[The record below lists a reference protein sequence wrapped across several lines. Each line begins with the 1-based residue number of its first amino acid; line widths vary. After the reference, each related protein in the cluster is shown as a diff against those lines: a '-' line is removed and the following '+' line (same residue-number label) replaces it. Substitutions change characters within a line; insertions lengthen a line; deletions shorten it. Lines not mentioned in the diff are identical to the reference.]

1 MKRLLLLLA
10 LLFVG
15 IAPIMANEAE
25 AEKKEGN
32 EEKEYLSDEERSVLI
47 KKAIASD
54 KIELVID
61 PWGGEGAECK
71 ELTKSGN
78 GYVSYSDKPE
88 VFFERGYKFTPLA
101 FVDNFRYVFEHE
113 GKFYGANMGDIQLAD
128 KDDREEYSFMIR
140 GKSSNMASAAGQF
153 YGTSSALWLMLLVM
167 GGAAAVA
174 LLYFVLGIKS
184 LRLIVLAVIPA
195 AILAFSLI
203 EIFGYIKFGG
213 DIFWWCEYDR
223 YGFFGSLWRVFPFA
237 LMIAAQVF
245 SIKLYEKVLFE
256 GNDDPDD
263 DNRKISLK
271 PAVWSLI
278 LCIPVLIIVILILGS
293 MDLENT
299 ILMDILGVGGFLVT
313 LGTGLMISFRRN
325 VKAFGPVSGLWVTIF
340 SIVYIIGCIISAIA
354 MITLILQIIFQ
365 ILVVVGTILI
375 FMMMGYR
382 RRVYRNGRVYEEI
395 HY

>member
-140 GKSSNMASAAGQF
+140 GKSSKMASAAGRF

-174 LLYFVLGIKS
+174 LLYFVLGLKS
-184 LRLIVLAVIPA
+184 LPHCFGCNTGCNFG
-195 AILAFSLI
+195 ILAYRDFRLH
-203 EIFGYIKFGG
+203 KV
-213 DIFWWCEYDR
+213 WWR
-223 YGFFGSLWRVFPFA
+223 YL
-237 LMIAAQVF
+237 
-245 SIKLYEKVLFE
+245 
-256 GNDDPDD
+256 
-263 DNRKISLK
+263 
-271 PAVWSLI
+271 
-278 LCIPVLIIVILILGS
+278 
-293 MDLENT
+293 
-299 ILMDILGVGGFLVT
+299 
-313 LGTGLMISFRRN
+313 
-325 VKAFGPVSGLWVTIF
+325 
-340 SIVYIIGCIISAIA
+340 
-354 MITLILQIIFQ
+354 
-365 ILVVVGTILI
+365 LVVRIRPLRLLWLTLASIPLRADGCRADIQHQAI
-375 FMMMGYR
+375 
-382 RRVYRNGRVYEEI
+382 
-395 HY
+395 